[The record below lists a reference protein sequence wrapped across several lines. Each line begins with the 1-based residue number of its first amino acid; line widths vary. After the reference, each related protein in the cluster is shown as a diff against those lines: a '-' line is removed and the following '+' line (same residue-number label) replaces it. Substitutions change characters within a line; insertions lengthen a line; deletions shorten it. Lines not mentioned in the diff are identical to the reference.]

1 MQTWQIGE
9 AKITK
14 VLEMEQQWPG
24 TALLE
29 NATPDVVLGTDWVLG
44 PYADPESGRFRLSF
58 HAFCIEVGDEK
69 IVVDTCAG
77 NDKVRPNFEG
87 LAGLKTNFLDNM
99 IAAGF
104 GPDEV
109 TAVLCTHLHVD
120 HVGWNTQLVGGEWKP
135 TFPKAR
141 YLFGETEWD
150 HWKVEPQI
158 YGDVVGD
165 SVRPCIDAGLAEL
178 VASDLRLNDLV
189 WLEPT
194 PGHTPGHHSVRISS
208 DGQDAVITG
217 DVVHHPIQ
225 FENLDWV
232 SNPDV
237 DPAAAIATRRSF
249 TERYCDDHTLILG
262 THFGGP
268 SCGHLRPHG
277 GAWRLD
283 PGTHPDISGRDRS

>member
-44 PYADPESGRFRLSF
+44 PYADAKSGRFRLSF
-58 HAFCIEVGDEK
+58 HAFCIEVGDQK

-104 GPDEV
+104 GPHEV

-120 HVGWNTQLVGGEWKP
+120 HVGWNTQLVDGEWKP

-141 YLFGETEWD
+141 YLFGETEWN

-208 DGQDAVITG
+208 GGQDAVITG
-217 DVVHHPIQ
+217 DLVHHPIQ

-237 DPAAAIATRRSF
+237 DPAAAIATRRRF

-283 PGTHPDISGRDRS
+283 PSIYPDISG